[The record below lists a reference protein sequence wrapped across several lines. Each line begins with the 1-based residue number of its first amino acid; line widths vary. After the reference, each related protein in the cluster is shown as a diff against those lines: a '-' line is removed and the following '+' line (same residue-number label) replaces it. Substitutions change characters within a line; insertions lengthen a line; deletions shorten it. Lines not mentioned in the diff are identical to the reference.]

1 MLTLSTLCPSA
12 PLLQLHIRRSAREK
26 YALDTSLF
34 AFNGRAIVTD
44 FRTAHDL
51 AAKINASRTSDFVRA
66 GEINA
71 LGLLHELSHRVLQLF
86 RAQKNPA
93 LFANALQVLATE
105 LGAQNLEATLQA
117 FVQEFPPQSVYAG
130 QTSASQYLQGSTDG
144 LSHREAVLE
153 EMLLLHLANLN
164 PAAAKLRELFDESSL
179 QDTFYPQAIQLLK
192 QDLKNQPLFGPR
204 GEGLF
209 DLLAS
214 PFLHEPDSL
223 SAQLRWVRENWG
235 FDLVGDLLNRLLR
248 GVDMSREEEKPTF
261 YGPGPAQ
268 VPDYRR
274 ARLRSEVEQ
283 EEPEAF
289 SDDRDWMPRVVM
301 IAKNAYVWLEQLCR
315 KYSKSITTL
324 DQIPDEELDELQA
337 QGFSALWLIGLWERS
352 RASKTIKRLCGGGD
366 VEASAY
372 SLLRYEIADDLGGW
386 PALHNLKERAMK
398 RGIRMASDMV
408 PNHTGMDSDWVIAH
422 PDWFLSLDHAP
433 FPSYTF
439 NGPNLSPEPHIGLFL
454 EDHYYSKEDA
464 SVVFQ
469 RVDYASNDVRYIYH
483 GNDGTSMPW
492 NDTAQLNYLKAEV
505 REALIQ
511 TILHVARSFPI
522 IRFDAAMT
530 LAKRHF
536 QRLWFPEPGTGGD
549 IPSRSWF
556 GMTMDEFDA
565 LMPQEFWREVVDRAA
580 VEAPD
585 TLLLA
590 EAFWMMEGYFVRSLG
605 MHRVYN
611 SAFMNM
617 LRDEKNAEY
626 RLVLK
631 NTLEFDS
638 GILNRFV
645 NFLNNPDEKTASEQF
660 GDGDKYF
667 GVATLLATLPG
678 LPMFGHGQIEGLRE
692 KYGMEY
698 RAARWHE
705 TPNVG
710 LVQRHE
716 RELFPLMHHRA
727 LFAGV
732 DHFALFDFWHGDGR
746 VDENVF
752 AYSNFDAHSGERG
765 LIVFHNVF
773 AETSGWIKT
782 SAAFF
787 DKERREL
794 RHQDLGEALRLSGG
808 ENKYL
813 KLRDVAS
820 GLEFLHLSREV
831 CERGLFLELRAYDRR
846 AFVDIEELHDHDGRL
861 AELCFELKGI
871 GVPSVRMALRE
882 RELKPLLEPF
892 KHWFEADLLKRLMP
906 SPCFAMA
913 SSDVEAAPANEV
925 ALVDFAA
932 LDEWEARGHS
942 FFRAL
947 EEHAELKASPLALAV
962 RGREKLARLLAL
974 HAELPG
980 ESSAAQTWAR
990 EHLNDAATWGLLL
1003 AWCALCELPQALE
1016 GAPQVLA
1023 GGSQASETSRT
1034 AFLDQWLLGLKL
1046 EAAWVA
1052 LDIRDGAS
1060 KYLLGSLRA
1069 LLDCSELFEPA
1080 LLKPEGAAWKQ
1091 LFANKEAARVLGVNQ
1106 HQGRL
1111 WFNREAWE
1119 EWSARASIAALL
1131 QAQPSESGLSR
1142 AFAHWQNAQ
1151 KEAQVASFD
1160 VELFVAEDEA
1170 RAEEPA
1176 DVPLGEEEEA

>member
-1 MLTLSTLCPSA
+1 MLTPTSRRRSA
-12 PLLQLHIRRSAREK
+12 LFQLHIRRSAREK
-26 YALDTSLF
+26 YALDAALF
-34 AFNGRAIVTD
+34 AFNGRAILTD
-44 FRTAHDL
+44 FRAAHDL

-71 LGLLHELSHRVLQLF
+71 LALLHELSHRVLQLF
-86 RAQKNPA
+86 RAQKNPQ
-93 LFANALQVLATE
+93 LFAGALQVLAAD
-105 LGAQNLEATLQA
+105 LGAANLEATLEA
-117 FVQEFPPQSVYAG
+117 FVAEFPPQSVYAG
-130 QTSASQYLQGSTDG
+130 QLSAREYLQGTTEG
-144 LSHREAVLE
+144 TAHREAVLE

-164 PAAAKLRELFDESSL
+164 PAAAKLRELFDESALAGTS
-179 QDTFYPQAIQLLK
+179 YASAIEFLK
-192 QDLKNQPLFGPR
+192 ADFKRQQPFGPR
-204 GEGLF
+204 GEGLC

-214 PFLHEPDSL
+214 PFLHEPASL

-235 FDLVGDLLNRLLR
+235 FELVGDLLNRLLR
-248 GVDMSREEEKPTF
+248 GVDMSAEEEKPVF
-261 YGPGPAQ
+261 HGPGPAQ
-268 VPDYRR
+268 IPDYRR
-274 ARLRSEVEQ
+274 ARLRSEVEL

-301 IAKNAYVWLEQLCR
+301 LAKNAYVWLEQLCR
-315 KYSKSITTL
+315 KYSRSITSL
-324 DQIPDEELDELQA
+324 DQIPDEELDQLQA

-352 RASKTIKRLCGGGD
+352 RASKTIKQKCGNEGA
-366 VEASAY
+366 EASAY

-386 PALHNLKERAMK
+386 PALHNLKERALQ

-408 PNHTGMDSDWVIAH
+408 PNHTGMDSDWVTAH
-422 PDWFLSLDHAP
+422 PDWFVSLDHAP
-433 FPSYTF
+433 FPTYTF
-439 NGPNLSPEPHIGLFL
+439 NGPNLSSAEHIGLFL
-454 EDHYYSKEDA
+454 EDHYYSREDA
-464 SVVFQ
+464 AVVFQ
-469 RVDYASNDVRYIYH
+469 RVDYLTNDVRYIYH

-492 NDTAQLNYLKAEV
+492 NDTAQLNYLRAEV

-556 GMTMDEFDA
+556 GLSMDEFDA

-617 LRDEKNAEY
+617 LRDEKNEEY

-631 NTLEFDS
+631 NTLEFDA

-645 NFLNNPDEKTASEQF
+645 NFLNNPDEETASEQF

-667 GVATLLATLPG
+667 GAATLLATLPG

-705 TPNVG
+705 TPNAG

-716 RELFPLMHHRA
+716 RELFPLMRHRA

-732 DHFALFDFWHGDGR
+732 DNFALFDLWRGDGR

-752 AYSNFDAHSGERG
+752 AFSNFEARSGERG
-765 LIVFHNVF
+765 LIVFHNKF
-773 AETSGWIKT
+773 GQTSGWIKT

-794 RHQDLGEALRLSGG
+794 RQQSLQEALRLSG
-808 ENKYL
+808 EERKYL

-831 CERGLFLELRAYDRR
+831 CERGLFLELRAYERR
-846 AFVDIEELHDHDGRL
+846 AFVDIEELHDADGRL
-861 AELCFELKGI
+861 AQLCFELKGA
-871 GVPSVRMALRE
+871 GVPSVATALRE
-882 RELKPLLEPF
+882 RELRPTLEPF
-892 KHWFEADLLKRLMP
+892 EHWFEAGLLKRLMP
-906 SPCFAMA
+906 SPCFAVA
-913 SSDVEAAPANEV
+913 SSDLETAPASE
-925 ALVDFAA
+925 AEAVDFAA
-932 LDEWEARGHS
+932 LDEWEARGRD

-947 EEHAELKASPLALAV
+947 EEHAELKAPPLWLAA
-962 RGREKLARLLAL
+962 RGRDRLARLLAL

-980 ESSAAQTWAR
+980 ESGAPAAWAR
-990 EHLNDAATWGLLL
+990 EHLSDAASWGLLIS
-1003 AWCALCELPQALE
+1003 WCALCELPEALRGQPQVLE
-1016 GAPQVLA
+1016 GAPLESE
-1023 GGSQASETSRT
+1023 GSRAS
-1034 AFLDQWLLGLKL
+1034 FLDEWLLGLKL
-1046 EAAWVA
+1046 EQAWVA
-1052 LDIRDGAS
+1052 LDIRDGSS

-1069 LLDCSELFEPA
+1069 LLDCSELFEPS
-1080 LLKPEGAAWKQ
+1080 LLKPEGAAWKK
-1091 LFANKEAARVLGVNQ
+1091 LFANAEAARVLGVNR

-1119 EWSARASIAALL
+1119 EWSSRASIAALL
-1131 QAQPSESGLSR
+1131 QAEPGESGLGR
-1142 AFAHWQNAQ
+1142 AFAHWQDAQ
-1151 KEAQVASFD
+1151 QEAQSASFD
-1160 VELFVAEDEA
+1160 VEVFVAADEA
-1170 RAEEPA
+1170 ALEVPA
-1176 DVPLGEEEEA
+1176 AVAVGEEEEA